1 MADKTA
7 GARGCPG
14 LVRLTNKYRGG
25 SVLETPEFAS
35 IVSWAP
41 DGRSFVIHDA
51 HAFARQVLPGVYKHK
66 NYVSFVRQL
75 NKYGFHKVRQR
86 AGSANTPAGRVEG

>member
-1 MADKTA
+1 M
-7 GARGCPG
+7 
-14 LVRLTNKYRGG
+14 
-25 SVLETPEFAS
+25 LETTEFAS

-75 NKYGFHKVRQR
+75 NKYGFHKVRQPGGSALPPPVAKLIH
-86 AGSANTPAGRVEG
+86 AGSPVRGVHRS